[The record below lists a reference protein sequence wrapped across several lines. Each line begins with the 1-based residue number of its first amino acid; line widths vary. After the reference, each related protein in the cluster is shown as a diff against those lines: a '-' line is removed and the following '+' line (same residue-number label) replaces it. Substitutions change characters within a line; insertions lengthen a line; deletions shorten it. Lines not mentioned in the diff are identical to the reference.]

1 MDVTQSLRRTFDPK
15 YTHYSVDG
23 HGRDTY
29 INSNNGGLMAT
40 KVKNQAFKETQKG
53 KLAFFAPAP
62 RSESWGLTY
71 HSDGSGRD
79 YYIAHN
85 SGGLYSRF
93 SPGSGQKYFKQTL
106 RQPIVRESKDMFS
119 RTTQK
124 WVDFKGRQL
133 LMKNKEIVDGVVKRL
148 ASPSPDGKKGRYNM
162 RATF

>member
-1 MDVTQSLRRTFDPK
+1 MDVTNSLRRTFDPK

-23 HGRDTY
+23 YGRDTY
-29 INSNNGGLMAT
+29 INSNNGGLMNT
-40 KVKNQAFKETQKG
+40 KPKNQPFKENTKG

-79 YYIAHN
+79 YYITHN

-93 SPGSGQKYFKQTL
+93 SPGGDIKHFKQML

-124 WVDFKGRQL
+124 WVDFKGRQV

-148 ASPSPDGKKGRYNM
+148 ASPSPDGKKIRMNM
-162 RATF
+162 RTTF

>member
-1 MDVTQSLRRTFDPK
+1 MDVTQSLKRTFDPK

-23 HGRDTY
+23 QGRDTY
-29 INSNNGGLMAT
+29 INSNNGGLMT
-40 KVKNQAFKETQKG
+40 SKVKNAPFKQPYKG

-62 RSESWGLTY
+62 RSDSWGLTY

-93 SPGSGQKYFKQTL
+93 SPGSDIKYFKQTL
-106 RQPIVRESKDMFS
+106 RQPIVRESKDMFN

-133 LMKNKEIVDGVVKRL
+133 LMKNKVIVDGVVRRL
-148 ASPSPDGKKGRYNM
+148 ASPSPDGKKNRNYM